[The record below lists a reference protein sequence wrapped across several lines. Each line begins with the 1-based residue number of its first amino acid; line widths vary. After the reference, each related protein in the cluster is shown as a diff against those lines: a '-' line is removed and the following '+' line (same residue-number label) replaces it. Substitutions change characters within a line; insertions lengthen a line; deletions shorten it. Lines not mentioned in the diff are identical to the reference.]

1 MGLDRLGRMLRDPR
15 TKVTVIVAIF
25 VGGVLASM
33 AAGQSDV
40 VLKGV
45 VVGGIPVS
53 GLSADELVERLS
65 PPASAIEGRQITLV
79 AGERSWAT
87 TPAAAGIAVDLAA
100 TVRRALKAG
109 RENPVRWIGRTLI
122 GEQVDLGW
130 VPAIDRRALER
141 KVERLAA
148 DVRTEVA
155 NGAVKF
161 QGPKVVVTPPTE
173 GITLLED
180 RAADVLVDA
189 AMRPAREDRLALPV
203 KIVKPTID
211 GGEVEAVRAQAQ
223 AVLSAPVDFRFRDQ
237 TATLPPERVAAA
249 LKVEV
254 TPPGRGGD
262 EALALGIDPEEL
274 RRQLVAVAPTLEI
287 PARDATFRAEKD
299 KVTLV
304 SSQEGWTADTASAVD
319 QLLALSRG
327 GPRAPI
333 LLTERPLAP
342 SLTTEAARQLGISE
356 RISSYRTTFDPTN
369 APRVGNI
376 GRMAAAIDGRVVKPG
391 ETFSLNDATGPRTP
405 ANGYQEASVIVDGE
419 LVPGIGG
426 GVCQVGTTLFNAV
439 AEAGLEILSRSNHS
453 LYISHYP
460 IGRDATVDYGRLDLR
475 FRNDTPYGL
484 FLRVFVDTK
493 ALTVSVY
500 SSPLGRT
507 VTWEQSPQTNPKE
520 PVVKFVDDPLLPMGV
535 EQVTEEG
542 KPGFDIT
549 TIRRV
554 SAGDQVLRE
563 DKFVSKYRPWKRIV
577 RRGIGPAVAPS
588 PGAPVPPG
596 ATPAPPATP
605 VPAPA

>member
-1 MGLDRLGRMLRDPR
+1 MGLDRLGRILRDPR

-53 GLSADELVERLS
+53 GLSAEELVELLQ

-79 AGERSWAT
+79 AGERSWAM
-87 TPAAAGIAVDLAA
+87 TPAAAGIAVDLPA
-100 TVRRALKAG
+100 TVGRALKAG
-109 RENPVRWIGRTLI
+109 RENPVRWIRRTLV
-122 GEQVDLGW
+122 GGRVHLGW
-130 VPAIDRRALER
+130 VPAIDRRTLER
-141 KVERLAA
+141 RVERLAA
-148 DVRTEVA
+148 DVRTDAA
-155 NGAVKF
+155 NGAIKF
-161 QGPKVVVTPPTE
+161 QGPRVVVTPPTE
-173 GITLLED
+173 GVTLLED
-180 RAADVLVDA
+180 RAADVLVEA
-189 AMRPAREDRLALPV
+189 AMRPAQEDRLALPV

-223 AVLSAPVDFRFRDQ
+223 ALLSAPVEFRFRDQ
-237 TATLPPERVAAA
+237 TATLPPDRVAAA
-249 LKVEV
+249 LEVEV
-254 TPPGRGGD
+254 KVAGRGD
-262 EALALGIDPEEL
+262 QELALGMDPEEL

-287 PARDATFRAEKD
+287 PAKEAAFSVEKE

-304 SSQEGWTADTASAVD
+304 ASRDGWTADTASAVD
-319 QLLALSRG
+319 QILAFSRG
-327 GPRAPI
+327 GPRGPI
-333 LLTERPLAP
+333 LLSERPLAP
-342 SLTTEAARQLGISE
+342 SLTTEAAGQLGISQ

-376 GRMAAAIDGRVVKPG
+376 GRMAAAIDGKVVKPG

-439 AEAGLEILSRSNHS
+439 AEAGLEILTRSNHS

-460 IGRDATVDYGRLDLR
+460 IGRDATVDYGRLDLK

-484 FLRVFVDTK
+484 LLRALVDTK

-520 PVVKFVDDPLLPMGV
+520 PAVKFVDDPLLPTGI

-542 KPGFDIT
+542 KPGFEIT

-577 RRGIGPAVAPS
+577 RRGIGPAVVPS
-588 PGAPVPPG
+588 PGVPVPPG